1 VKAEITVYK
10 PGVLNKGAA
19 GTILRIPRKAAR
31 KRIRMSTTATDKPG
45 EGAPEFGIIPE
56 YVTPE
61 NRRRLLELSRE
72 NEKEVSEVECSEYL
86 IRHWLETVE
95 DGNPLYHDR
104 DYARSRGFKDIIAQ
118 PGMIICTLVLP
129 YRWPMKAFYKTR
141 QLLHFEVKE
150 LLELPVGI
158 LANYEAFF
166 YRPVEIGDRLSS
178 TGRLVEIS
186 PFKRTR
192 LGEGYFTRLETSY
205 YNQRDEVVCRAH
217 TNLFSYGGK
226 ARAGQDT
233 GDEADKAAAAMQK
246 RAAPSTLEDQAPMPP
261 PEGQWL
267 NGGWHNATEEMLE
280 AWRTQWLPCAPAQ
293 TRWDDVEVG
302 DVMPPLLMPIT
313 VTRCVF
319 MASASRD
326 FAPQHHNTWY
336 CHNKSRTREMFL
348 GTHFNLGMLSRFMTD
363 YGGPLSKV
371 RRIQLQMRRT
381 VGAGEDYRMSGVI
394 TRKWEEGG
402 EKLVDMAIQIDTDL
416 GPAYTCSG
424 TLALP

>member
-1 VKAEITVYK
+1 MTYTQVEDKDTGEQAF
-10 PGVLNKGAA
+10 
-19 GTILRIPRKAAR
+19 GTIP
-31 KRIRMSTTATDKPG
+31 D
-45 EGAPEFGIIPE
+45 

-61 NRRRLLELSRE
+61 NRQRILALSRP

-95 DGNPLYHDR
+95 DANPLYNDR
-104 DYARSRGFKDIIAQ
+104 EYARSRGFKDIIAQ
-118 PGMIICTLVLP
+118 PGMNICTLVMP
-129 YRWPMKAFYKTR
+129 YRWPMKEFHKTR
-141 QLLHFEVKE
+141 QLLHFELKE

-158 LANYEAFF
+158 LANYETFF
-166 YRPVEIGDRLSS
+166 YRPVEIGDRLST

-192 LGEGYFTRLETSY
+192 LGEGYFTKLETSY
-205 YNQRDEVVCRAH
+205 YNQRDELVSRAH
-217 TNLFSYGGK
+217 TNLFSYGGI
-226 ARAGQDT
+226 ARDGQSNEQNAARIA
-233 GDEADKAAAAMQK
+233 EAEQK
-246 RAAPSTLEDQAPMPP
+246 RAVPSTLDDQAPMQP
-261 PEGQWL
+261 PEGDWL
-267 NGGWHNATEEMLE
+267 KGGWHNATEEMLE
-280 AWRTQWLPCAPAQ
+280 SWRTGWLGRPPAD
-293 TRWDDVEVG
+293 TRWDDVSVG
-302 DVMPPLLMPIT
+302 DTMPPLLMPIT

-363 YGGPLSKV
+363 YGGPLSTV

-381 VGAGEDYRMSGVI
+381 IGAGEDYRMRGTI

-402 EKLVDMAIQIDTDL
+402 EKLVDMDIFIDTEL

>member
-1 VKAEITVYK
+1 MT
-10 PGVLNKGAA
+10 
-19 GTILRIPRKAAR
+19 GTYTDEATPDETMFGKIPDYVTPANR
-31 KRIRMSTTATDKPG
+31 KRI
-45 EGAPEFGIIPE
+45 
-56 YVTPE
+56 
-61 NRRRLLELSRE
+61 LELSRP
-72 NEKEVSEVECSEYL
+72 NKKEISQVECNEYL

-95 DGNPLYHDR
+95 DGNPLYNDR

-118 PGMIICTLVLP
+118 PGMNICTLVMP
-129 YRWPMKAFYKTR
+129 YRWPMVEFYKTR

-158 LANYEAFF
+158 LANYETFF
-166 YRPVEIGDRLSS
+166 YRPVEIGDRLST

-186 PFKRTR
+186 DFKRTR
-192 LGEGYFTRLETSY
+192 LGEGYFTKLETNY
-205 YNQRDEVVCRAH
+205 YNQRDELVSRAH

-226 ARAGQDT
+226 ARAGQGSEED
-233 GDEADKAAAAMQK
+233 ALKAAEAQRK
-246 RAAPSTLEDQAPMPP
+246 RAAPSTLEDQAPMEPP
-261 PEGQWL
+261 AGDWL
-267 NGGWHNATEEMLE
+267 QGGWHNGTEEMLE
-280 AWRTQWLPCAPAQ
+280 SWRTGWQTRAPAD
-293 TRWDDVEVG
+293 THWADVEVG
-302 DVMPPLLMPIT
+302 DQMPPLLMPIT

-363 YGGPLSKV
+363 YGGPMSTV

-381 VGAGEDYRMSGVI
+381 IGAGEDYRMSGVI
-394 TRKWEEGG
+394 TRKYQESG
-402 EKLVDMAIQIDTDL
+402 ENRVDMDILINTDL

>member
-1 VKAEITVYK
+1 MSRK
-10 PGVLNKGAA
+10 PMDQQSADTPAMLN
-19 GTILRIPRKAAR
+19 IP
-31 KRIRMSTTATDKPG
+31 D
-45 EGAPEFGIIPE
+45 
-56 YVTPE
+56 YVRPE
-61 NRRRLLELSRE
+61 NRQRLLELTRP
-72 NEKEVSEVECSEYL
+72 NEKEVSQVECSEYL

-95 DGNPLYHDR
+95 DGNPLYNDR

-129 YRWPMKAFYKTR
+129 YRWPMKEFYKTR

-158 LANYEAFF
+158 LANYETFF

-186 PFKRTR
+186 DFKRTR
-192 LGEGYFTRLETSY
+192 LGEGYFTKLETSY
-205 YNQRDEVVCRAH
+205 YNQRDELVSQAH
-217 TNLFSYGGK
+217 TNLFSYGGI
-226 ARAGQDT
+226 ARAGQGE
-233 GDEADKAAAAMQK
+233 GDDPAKADAAQQR
-246 RAAPSTLEDQAPMPP
+246 RAAPSTLDDQAPNDP
-261 PEGQWL
+261 PEGPWI

-280 AWRTQWLPCAPAQ
+280 SWRTLWEPREPADV
-293 TRWDDVEVG
+293 RWDDVEVG

-363 YGGPLSKV
+363 YGGPLSTV

-381 VGAGEDYRMSGVI
+381 VGAGEDYMMTGVI
-394 TRKWEEGG
+394 TRKWESGG
-402 EKLVDMAIQIDTDL
+402 EKLVDMDIRIDTDL

>member
-1 VKAEITVYK
+1 MIHPE
-10 PGVLNKGAA
+10 A
-19 GTILRIPRKAAR
+19 GQPDADVTEFGRIP
-31 KRIRMSTTATDKPG
+31 D
-45 EGAPEFGIIPE
+45 

-61 NRRRLLELSRE
+61 NRKRILELSRP
-72 NEKEVSEVECSEYL
+72 NEKEISQVECSEYL

-95 DGNPLYHDR
+95 DANPLYNDR
-104 DYARSRGFKDIIAQ
+104 EYARSRGFRDIIAQ
-118 PGMIICTLVLP
+118 PGMNICTLVMP
-129 YRWPMKAFYKTR
+129 YRWPMAEFHKTR

-158 LANYEAFF
+158 LANYETFF
-166 YRPVEIGDRLSS
+166 YRPVQIGDRLST

-186 PFKRTR
+186 EFKRTR
-192 LGEGYFTRLETSY
+192 LGEGYFTKLETDY
-205 YNQRDEVVCRAH
+205 YNQRDEMVSRAH

-226 ARAGQDT
+226 PRTGQHGENDA
-233 GDEADKAAAAMQK
+233 EKVSAAMQR
-246 RAAPSTLEDQAPMPP
+246 RATPSTIDDQAPMTPP
-261 PEGQWL
+261 TGNWL
-267 NGGWHNATEEMLE
+267 KGGWHNGTEEMLE
-280 AWRTQWLPCAPAQ
+280 SWRTGWQGKAPADI
-293 TRWDDVEVG
+293 RWSEVKVG
-302 DVMPPLLMPIT
+302 DAMPPLLMPIT

-363 YGGPLSKV
+363 YGGPLSTV
-371 RRIQLQMRRT
+371 RRIQLQMKRT
-381 VGAGEDYRMSGVI
+381 IGAGEDYMMSGVI

-402 EKLVDMAIQIDTDL
+402 EKRVDMDISIDTEL
-416 GPAYTCSG
+416 GPAYSCSG